1 MGWLKLNFDASV
13 LNGRAAGGGVLRDH
27 WGRVVWAY
35 YKEFGD
41 LDVLTA
47 EAQSLLVGLKLCPD
61 CGVSSVIVESDS
73 KVVVHLVVSKVLS
86 KWLLC
91 NVLREIRHYLSRMEA
106 TLLHVFWEAN
116 AVADTLASLQLGE
129 QRFYDSLTTLPPKA
143 RGEAR
148 LDCHGIPRVRLGN
161 V

>member
-1 MGWLKLNFDASV
+1 MGWLKLNS
-13 LNGRAAGGGVLRDH
+13 RDH

-35 YKEFGD
+35 YKEFED

-47 EAQSLLVGLKLCPD
+47 EAQSLLVGLKLCAD
-61 CGVSSVIVESDS
+61 RGVSSAIMESDS
-73 KVVVHLVVSKVLS
+73 NVLVHLVVSKVLS
-86 KWLLC
+86 KWPLY

-106 TLLHVFWEAN
+106 TLLHVFREAN

-129 QRFYDSLTTLPPKA
+129 QQFYDSLTTLPPEA
-143 RGEAR
+143 RGRAC
-148 LDCHGIPRVRLGN
+148 LDCHGIPRVHLGN